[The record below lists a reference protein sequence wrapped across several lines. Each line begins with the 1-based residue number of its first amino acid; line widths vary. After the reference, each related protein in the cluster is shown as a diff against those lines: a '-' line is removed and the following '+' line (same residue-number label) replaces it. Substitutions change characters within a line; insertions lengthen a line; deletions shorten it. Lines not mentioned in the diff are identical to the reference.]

1 MTETAKQKQDARRKE
16 FNEDRY
22 ERECDYRYSSPFRG
36 YTKMIESMLK
46 KAKRALSVRD
56 LHILLGVQANPRWT
70 QDALEMSEKII
81 IFKGY
86 PVDKFLWFDGERTI
100 EKIQWNGCHV
110 LSGPKNVTADLGL
123 EQRVL
128 A

>member
-1 MTETAKQKQDARRKE
+1 MPTTETRQFNIATTDLFSEPEPQD
-16 FNEDRY
+16 F
-22 ERECDYRYSSPFRG
+22 RYSPAFKG
-36 YTKMIESMLK
+36 YQGMLESVLK
-46 KAKRALSVRD
+46 RTGRAMSTRD
-56 LHILLGVQANPRWT
+56 IHIKLGVQANPRWT

-86 PVDKFLWFDGERTI
+86 PVDKFLWFDEERTI

-110 LSGPKNVTADLGL
+110 LRGRKNVTADLGL
-123 EQRVL
+123 TPRVL